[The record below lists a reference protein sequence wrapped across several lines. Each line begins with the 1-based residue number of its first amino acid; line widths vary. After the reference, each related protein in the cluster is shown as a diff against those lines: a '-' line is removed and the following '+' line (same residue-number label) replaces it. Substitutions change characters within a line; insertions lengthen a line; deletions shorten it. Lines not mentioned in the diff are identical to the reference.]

1 MSAVTLQPR
10 RTWLLMR
17 NDLSVARNEAIVI
30 AAASGVALILYVL
43 TSIGGGSP
51 QFHLVVYPILLIVFG
66 YIVSS
71 FSFQEIHDPRSGV
84 YALTS
89 PGSILEKYVAR
100 VLLTSIGWTI
110 VVTLAYMVTTAI
122 GAGVAGLI
130 LGESHGI
137 FVPNNRVFWEIIG
150 TYLVSQSIFVF
161 GSIYF
166 KKAAFFKTVLVA
178 VLLAIIYAFLFAVVL
193 RVAYWNF
200 LTGFGVTDAQI
211 DAFIATMPPEGIRVA
226 KALERVIS
234 YIGWIV
240 VPIFF
245 WFVGY
250 VRLRETE
257 V

>member
-30 AAASGVALILYVL
+30 AATSGVALILYVL

-89 PGSILEKYVAR
+89 PGSTLEKYVAR
-100 VLLTSIGWTI
+100 ILLTSIGWTI

-137 FVPNNRVFWEIIG
+137 FVPNNGVFWEIIG

-178 VLLAIIYAFLFAVVL
+178 VLLAIIYAFFFAVVL
-193 RVAYWNF
+193 RVAYWNVF
-200 LTGFGVTDAQI
+200 TRIIPTDAQI
-211 DAFIATMPPEGIRVA
+211 NAFIAAVPPEGIRVA
-226 KALERVIS
+226 EALERVID

-245 WFVGY
+245 WFAGY